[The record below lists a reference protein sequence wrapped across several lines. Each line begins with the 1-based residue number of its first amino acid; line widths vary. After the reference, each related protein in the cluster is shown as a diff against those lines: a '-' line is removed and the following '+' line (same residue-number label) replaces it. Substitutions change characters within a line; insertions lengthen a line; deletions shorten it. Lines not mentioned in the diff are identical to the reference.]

1 MQPQGQQISPEQSAL
16 QAALANVQ
24 QGQNPMTQAQDQR
37 GAVSLPQ
44 VPGMSAPGQGPMGES
59 LTGGNPEGMGQQPL
73 FNAGNPAQ
81 GALSDALKSDPRYQT
96 AIQHIGNFLNM
107 VGHPLAQ
114 AFNTFHGLPGG
125 GQAGLPQMGGM
136 TAGAMQVPASP
147 SVPQTTAGRGK

>member
-1 MQPQGQQISPEQSAL
+1 MQPQGEQQQYQAAQSAL
-16 QAALANVQ
+16 QSAMQNA
-24 QGQNPMTQAQDQR
+24 QGQIPAAMGG
-37 GAVSLPQ
+37 GAALPQ

-125 GQAGLPQMGGM
+125 SQAGLPQMGGM